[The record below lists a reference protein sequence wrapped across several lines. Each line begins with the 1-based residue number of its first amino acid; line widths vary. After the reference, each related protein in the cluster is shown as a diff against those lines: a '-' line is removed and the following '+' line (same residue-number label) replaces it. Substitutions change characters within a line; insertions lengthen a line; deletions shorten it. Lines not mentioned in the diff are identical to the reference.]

1 LRDLEFLQYLSA
13 ESCKFIRSVSG
24 HPYPHIRSTPQFG
37 SINKVKAFPRD
48 IDMANPLELT
58 VSGDDPAA
66 RADALSRA
74 AAASN
79 GSVNT
84 DLSDPR
90 HKIRL
95 RVIITGAAAPESF
108 RNAVAYALEEIKAG
122 IGDAGGSLSDGT
134 HVEIR
139 WLR

>member
-1 LRDLEFLQYLSA
+1 L
-13 ESCKFIRSVSG
+13 G

-37 SINKVKAFPRD
+37 SINKVKGFPRD
-48 IDMANPLELT
+48 IDMADPLELT

-66 RADALSRA
+66 RADALTR
-74 AAASN
+74 
-79 GSVNT
+79 
-84 DLSDPR
+84 
-90 HKIRL
+90 
-95 RVIITGAAAPESF
+95 AAAPESF

-139 WLR
+139 WLRR

>member
-1 LRDLEFLQYLSA
+1 MRCSPHLKITDCDLKFSSDLSA

-66 RADALSRA
+66 RADALGR
-74 AAASN
+74 
-79 GSVNT
+79 
-84 DLSDPR
+84 
-90 HKIRL
+90 
-95 RVIITGAAAPESF
+95 AAAPESF

-139 WLR
+139 WLRR